1 MKVREFRQVLVDVK
15 YNGNTDNQQNRVE
28 ISAYKLID
36 DITVHS
42 LDIAEWVQFLQWS
55 QSVPRQLTQPYN
67 YWHQQ
72 CDETSPLTANVPC
85 CMF

>member
-36 DITVHS
+36 DIIATKSDDSNVVKGS
-42 LDIAEWVQFLQWS
+42 QLD
-55 QSVPRQLTQPYN
+55 
-67 YWHQQ
+67 
-72 CDETSPLTANVPC
+72 
-85 CMF
+85 